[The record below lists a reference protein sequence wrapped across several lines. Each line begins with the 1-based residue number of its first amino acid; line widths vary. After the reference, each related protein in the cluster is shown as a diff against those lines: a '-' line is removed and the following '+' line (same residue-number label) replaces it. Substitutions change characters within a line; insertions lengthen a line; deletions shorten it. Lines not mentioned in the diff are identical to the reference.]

1 LNTFNLRE
9 SALLISA
16 LFSFDRSQFH
26 STVSLSSYANQRLV
40 YNDKFCYG
48 QQTPRFRVQGSL
60 QNLHKKEG
68 LYDRPLDI
76 HTSLMKKDSKY
87 LVLDIYMCD

>member
-1 LNTFNLRE
+1 MNTFNLRE

-16 LFSFDRSQFH
+16 LYTYDRSQFH
-26 STVSLSSYANQRLV
+26 STVSLPSYASQRTV
-40 YNDKFCYG
+40 FNDKFCYG

-60 QNLHKKEG
+60 QNLLKKEG

-87 LVLDIYMCD
+87 